1 MFRHRG
7 RKEDVVR
14 GVLAKSRLVTQKQM
28 CSNSE
33 ILLNY
38 SNEKITISG
47 FGRKFILKLHLLF
60 FSPRIQTKMA
70 AAQFLPKPFII
81 SSTVYCTVVYRYCFI
96 IKNTHLHVSH
106 NIQTKQGCVIFGFL
120 DTTGQFCRGQ
130 ISFIHSKSVLKYI
143 SNSDEHREITFQVFQ
158 GSSRGTTLE
167 PVDK

>member
-28 CSNSE
+28 CSDSE

-106 NIQTKQGCVIFGFL
+106 TNEAGLCYFWLPGYYRSILQRTNIFHSLKICFEIHFKQ
-120 DTTGQFCRGQ
+120 R
-130 ISFIHSKSVLKYI
+130 
-143 SNSDEHREITFQVFQ
+143 
-158 GSSRGTTLE
+158 
-167 PVDK
+167 